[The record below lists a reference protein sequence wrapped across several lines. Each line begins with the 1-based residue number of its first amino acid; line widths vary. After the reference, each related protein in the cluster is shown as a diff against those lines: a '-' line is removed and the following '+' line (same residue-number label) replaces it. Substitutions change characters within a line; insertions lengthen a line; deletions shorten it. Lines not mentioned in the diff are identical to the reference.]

1 MTFNLVRNQRTEQ
14 IRISPGSILRNMKR
28 IFPLISVGL
37 ASIMAQ
43 SCEDSTTQA
52 GSSLVEDEVEIVYDS
67 SFSTT
72 GVSDPVT
79 SVHSRTI
86 LQLLGRLNAEGY
98 GEFSSDIVCQYMP
111 AANVDTTNT
120 TANDVDSV
128 KLLLL
133 MYKGGFA
140 GDSVVPMGL
149 SVYPLTQQLPTDMES
164 NFNPA
169 GMYDPNPIGSV
180 SYSALLDGSPDR
192 GVDSEGSVYKQI
204 VVDLPRQIGI
214 DLYNLYKRS
223 PQTLSSPKEFAKWF
237 PGLYITTS
245 FGSGRV
251 TRISNNSIQ
260 VYYHST
266 HRIGEGT
273 DNPRDTIIKHVG
285 AYMAV
290 TPEVYTNNNISYKM
304 SPKLS
309 SLANSGKSILVG
321 PLGYD
326 VEFKFPA
333 REILKKYKEQTGELA
348 IVNSLS
354 FSIPAVEIEN
364 DYGIAPPPYI
374 LMVKKSQKEKF
385 FSALSV
391 NDNMSSFYA
400 TYDSNSKKYDFSSML
415 NYINDIIK
423 RGEVTADDEEFVI
436 CPVNVSYYP
445 SASSSDYYSYYYYGY
460 STASTAR
467 ISSISPYVTEPVM
480 VQLDFENAKI
490 DFSFSKQTI

>member
-1 MTFNLVRNQRTEQ
+1 MP
-14 IRISPGSILRNMKR
+14 PGKSGAMLTNMKR
-28 IFPLISVGL
+28 FYPFIFIVVAALMA
-37 ASIMAQ
+37 AS
-43 SCEDSTTQA
+43 CDESTTQA

-72 GVSDPVT
+72 GISDPNT

-86 LQLLGRLNAEGY
+86 LQLLGRLNAKGY
-98 GEFSSDIVCQYMP
+98 GEFSSDIVCQYMS

-120 TANDVDSV
+120 TANDIDSV
-128 KLLLL
+128 ILLLL

-149 SVYPLTQQLPTDMES
+149 TVYPLTQQLPTNMES
-164 NFNPA
+164 NFDPS

-180 SYSALLDGSPDR
+180 SYSALFDGSPDV
-192 GVDSEGSVYKQI
+192 GIDSEGSLYKQI
-204 VVDLPRQIGI
+204 VVDLPKQIGI

-223 PQTLSSPKEFAKWF
+223 PQTLSSPTEFAKWF

-251 TRISNNSIQ
+251 IRISNNSIQ
-260 VYYHST
+260 VYYHSK
-266 HRIGEGT
+266 HRIGEDT
-273 DNPRDTIIKHVG
+273 SNPRDTIIKHVG
-285 AYMAV
+285 SYMAV
-290 TPEVYTNNNISYKM
+290 TPEVYTNNNISYNM
-304 SPKLS
+304 SPDLAA
-309 SLANSGKSILVG
+309 LANSGKSILVG

-333 REILKKYKEQTGELA
+333 RDILRKYKEQAGELA

-354 FSIPAVEIEN
+354 FSIPAIEIEN
-364 DYGIAPPPYI
+364 NYGIAPPPYI
-374 LMVKKSQKEKF
+374 LMVKKSQKDKF
-385 FSALSV
+385 FSSLSV

-400 TYDSNSKKYDFSSML
+400 AYDSKTKKYNFSSML
-415 NYINDIIK
+415 SYINDIIK
-423 RGEVTADDEEFVI
+423 RGEVTADDEEFVV

-445 SASSSDYYSYYYYGY
+445 SASSSNYYSYYYYGY
-460 STASTAR
+460 STAATAR

-490 DFSFSKQTI
+490 DFSFSKQTL